1 MTTVTALLNAYNFN
15 GTDFDEGPII
25 SIGGLVIDPTTNSE
39 SSNDGIIMNTSHS
52 LESGESLT
60 RGFFSSGIEQ
70 FNNLC
75 EPLKDELVG
84 LAATFHKY
92 LSKSFATSLR

>member
-1 MTTVTALLNAYNFN
+1 MTTVTALINVYKFN

-25 SIGGLVIDPTTNSE
+25 SIDGLVIDPTTNSE
-39 SSNDGIIMNTSHS
+39 SSNDDIMNTSHS
-52 LESGESLT
+52 FESGESLT
-60 RGFFSSGIEQ
+60 RGFFSSAIEQ

-84 LAATFHKY
+84 LAATFNKY